1 MRLYFIIHDRGIKL
15 MLDLSNKY
23 KCNKAIKKLF
33 WCLNTLW
40 FFEHCPNNFSFILAY
55 STKLSEMLLLWYI
68 CVCVCV
74 KE

>member
-1 MRLYFIIHDRGIKL
+1 MRLYFVIHDRGTKL
-15 MLDLSNKY
+15 IFDFSNKY
-23 KCNKAIKKLF
+23 KCNKAIQKLF

-55 STKLSEMLLLWYI
+55 STKWNADIMI
-68 CVCVCV
+68 CVCVSLCV

>member
-33 WCLNTLW
+33 WCLNTL
-40 FFEHCPNNFSFILAY
+40 
-55 STKLSEMLLLWYI
+55 
-68 CVCVCV
+68 
-74 KE
+74 